1 MRILALETSTESGS
15 CALWQEGETLA
26 ADCPADAPHSET
38 LLPLAQQLLAA
49 AQSGFAALD
58 AIAFDMGPG
67 MFTGLRVACG
77 IAQGIAAALDK
88 PVLPIGSLEC
98 MAHAAGGERVL
109 SLLDAR
115 MGEVYA
121 GAFQQTARD
130 GPRTAGTIRL
140 LRPEDLALPDD
151 WPRTDAV
158 RVVGNALLAYPQLA
172 ERFCLHRCLPRI
184 RPHAKPLVELAALAF
199 RRGEGQDPALA
210 LPRYVRDK
218 VAYTTAERAAARGHC
233 A

>member
-15 CALWQEGETLA
+15 CALWQEGEVLA
-26 ADCPADAPHSET
+26 ADCPAGEPHSGT
-38 LLPLAQQLLAA
+38 LLPLARRLLAT

-58 AIAFDMGPG
+58 AIAFGMGPG

-77 IAQGIAAALDK
+77 IAQGMAAALDK

-98 MAHAAGGERVL
+98 MACAAGGERVFC
-109 SLLDAR
+109 LLDAR

-121 GAFQQTARD
+121 GAFQARED
-130 GPRTAGTIRL
+130 SAPQAVGPIRL
-140 LRPEDLALPDD
+140 LRPEDLALPEG
-151 WPRTDAV
+151 WLETDAIQIA
-158 RVVGNALLAYPQLA
+158 GNALLAYPQLA
-172 ERFCLHRCLPRI
+172 ERFCGCRCLPQI
-184 RPHAKPLVELAALAF
+184 RPHARALAKLAAKAF

-218 VAYTTAERAAARGHC
+218 VAYTTLERAALGGHR